1 VYGGVD
7 RWKKAMGFT
16 KAHEK
21 SAYLTLLGPD
31 GRIQWMHH
39 GGCTEEALRELKAA
53 LGGRPTDSAS
63 R

>member
-1 VYGGVD
+1 
-7 RWKKAMGFT
+7 MGFT

-21 SAYLTLLGPD
+21 SAYLALLGPD